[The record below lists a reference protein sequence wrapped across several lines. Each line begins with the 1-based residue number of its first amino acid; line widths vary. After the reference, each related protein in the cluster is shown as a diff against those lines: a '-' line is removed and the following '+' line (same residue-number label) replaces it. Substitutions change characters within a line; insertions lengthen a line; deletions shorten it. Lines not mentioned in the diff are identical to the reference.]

1 MIERA
6 RKRRAFEASL
16 PDISEDAETWKNMME
31 MQQLEACIL
40 EKPVYNL
47 SIHSM
52 YQGADF

>member
-16 PDISEDAETWKNMME
+16 PDISEDAEMWKNMME
-31 MQQLEACIL
+31 MQQLEAYMLGSVC
-40 EKPVYNL
+40 NL
-47 SIHSM
+47 SIHCL